1 MKSLLTLH
9 LATLRSVAQHCSIGV
24 VMDVSY
30 IQKRW
35 EDEGDSFLTITLPR
49 FAKTLERA
57 VDSGVWPAH
66 EPLGFKRHKGL
77 PTFMSGF
84 LSRVFRQDGSLL
96 DDPDVECIWAIRQ
109 VCYLSHKVERECT
122 PEKVSAAFSQFVR
135 TDEELIGLPG
145 RLDRRRL
152 EKFQTTSNR
161 LFGDLLQKLDA
172 RVASFELIP
181 KHGPGAVAESLSP
194 LEKRDFGYWPE
205 RLESVFPYWRYT
217 RNSVYPASYP
227 VLIPVDQEI
236 PVRVISVPK
245 TQSTPRIIAIEPSSV
260 QYAQQGL
267 KREIYEE
274 IDGGPLSK
282 VLGFQDQERNQLL
295 AQKASVDSSLAT
307 LDLSE
312 ASDRVHWFLVKAM
325 LSRYPH
331 LWDFVW
337 ATRSH
342 RATLPGG
349 EVIPLQKFASM
360 GSALTF
366 PIEAMIFTILALCG
380 IEDSRSRRLKVQE
393 LPGLLSVYGD
403 DIIVPVDSVDLVVD
417 WLEHFGAKVNRAKSF
432 WTGKFRESCGAEYY
446 DGTDVSVVRLRH
458 ELPSSRD
465 DAAEIAA
472 LVDFRNRS
480 YRAGL
485 WVMVAELDEELEALI
500 RLPIARAS
508 QDDPRS
514 SSSGPEKSGL
524 SYLFKDT
531 FLPAPVKYVRFNP
544 DYQRLERRVPVLI
557 GRSRSYRVDGEP
569 GLLEWF
575 QTVLRRGDFVNRYDG
590 QMRRTAVSETGPVI
604 QNWVCA
610 NGPNAPRF

>member
-1 MKSLLTLH
+1 MMKSLLTLH
-9 LATLRSVAQHCSIGV
+9 LSALRSVSQHCSIGV

-57 VDSGVWPAH
+57 VESGVWPAH

-96 DDPDVECIWAIRQ
+96 DDPDVECIWAVRQ
-109 VCYLSHKVERECT
+109 VCYLSHKVERDCT
-122 PEKVSAAFSQFVR
+122 PERVSAAFSQFIR
-135 TDEELIGLPG
+135 TDDELIGLPG
-145 RLDRRRL
+145 RIDRGRL
-152 EKFQTTSNR
+152 EKFQATSNR
-161 LFGDLLQKLDA
+161 LFGDLFQKLDA
-172 RVASFELIP
+172 RIAAYELIP
-181 KHGPGAVAESLSP
+181 KHGPGAVAESLSS
-194 LEKRDFGYWPE
+194 LEKRDFRYWPE

-227 VLIPVDQEI
+227 VLVPVDQEI

-274 IDGGPLSK
+274 IDSGPLSK

-295 AQKASVDSSLAT
+295 AQKASVDGSLAT

-312 ASDRVHWFLVKAM
+312 ASDRVHWFLVRTM
-325 LSRYPH
+325 LERYPH

-349 EVIPLQKFASM
+349 VTIPLQKFASM

-366 PIEAMIFTILALCG
+366 PIEAMVFTTLSLCG
-380 IEDSRSRRLKVQE
+380 IEASRSRRLKVRE

-403 DIIVPVDSVDLVVD
+403 DIVVPVDSVDLVVD

-432 WTGKFRESCGAEYY
+432 WSGRFRESCGAEYY
-446 DGTDVSVVRLRH
+446 AGTDVSVVRLRH

-472 LVDFRNRS
+472 LVDFRNRC

-485 WVMVAELDEELEALI
+485 WVMVGELDEELETLI
-500 RLPIARAS
+500 RLPISRAS
-508 QDDPRS
+508 LEDHDQSKERFAKA
-514 SSSGPEKSGL
+514 GI
-524 SYLFKDT
+524 SYLNRDT
-531 FLPAPVKYVRFNP
+531 FLPVTVKYVRYNP
-544 DYQRLERRVPVLI
+544 EYQRLERRVPVLAA
-557 GRSRSYRVDGEP
+557 RARSYRVDDEP

-590 QMRRTAVSETGPVI
+590 QERPTSFSIKRRWVEI
-604 QNWVCA
+604 QA
-610 NGPNAPRF
+610 DLYSR